1 MVRAYRS
8 ASIRAIANQKAEDY
22 MWGIPESPE
31 FSSVQRLMNEFQ
43 AHASQEEHWLSSY
56 KQIAEEPKD
65 PMTRFLLGL
74 IVADEEKHHELMRRM
89 ISRLKDELAWTRSE
103 RAARTVR
110 DTGHKRKGLLAMVE
124 QFLDLERSGIKEYEK
139 LYKASQGSYH
149 AFFALLYKTMMLDSL
164 KHIAILEFLRRR
176 LRGNRRADQKRK
188 Q

>member
-1 MVRAYRS
+1 MARAYRS
-8 ASIRAIANQKAEDY
+8 ASIRAIANHKAEDY

-43 AHASQEEHWLSSY
+43 AHANQEEQWLSSY
-56 KQIAEEPKD
+56 KHIAEQSND
-65 PMTRFLLGL
+65 PVIRFLFGL
-74 IVADEEKHHELMRRM
+74 IVADEEKHHELTRRM

-103 RAARTVR
+103 RATRR
-110 DTGHKRKGLLAMVE
+110 PHDIGQKRKGLLAMVE

-176 LRGNRRADQKRK
+176 LQGNRGSGRKR